1 MEIIFKGL
9 LFRECDDLRVNTSDL
24 HCLISSSLHY
34 PEWRFDVWELLE
46 IMFIVF
52 LGTEINNVASVPQ
65 IAVSSNRTVI
75 IIKMIIVL
83 FMDVI

>member
-1 MEIIFKGL
+1 M
-9 LFRECDDLRVNTSDL
+9 
-24 HCLISSSLHY
+24 
-34 PEWRFDVWELLE
+34 WELLE